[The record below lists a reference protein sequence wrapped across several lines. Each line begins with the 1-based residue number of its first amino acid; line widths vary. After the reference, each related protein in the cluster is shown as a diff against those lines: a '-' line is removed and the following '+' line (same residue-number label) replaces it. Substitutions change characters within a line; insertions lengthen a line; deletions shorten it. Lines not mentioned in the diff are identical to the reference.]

1 MNHNVF
7 AFAPSPGQ
15 HSNENNHLK
24 PLPDSNNETPPLPD
38 REWGLS
44 APQVAAIVIA
54 IVAISDLI
62 GLLL

>member
-1 MNHNVF
+1 MNHTVF
-7 AFAPSPGQ
+7 TFAPGQ
-15 HSNENNHLK
+15 HSNENNRLK
-24 PLPDSNNETPPLPD
+24 PVPEPSNETTALPD

-44 APQVAAIVIA
+44 APQVAIIVIA